1 MQQNL
6 NNLLGLLV
14 TSIKF
19 RSTPITV
26 NNKLI
31 VGYNHEVSNPQIVV
45 DERSARFT
53 LANDAYRILAGL
65 RSLDLTQEQK
75 EVIIGLKIELMG
87 NFNKLGLMGKLC
99 QGNKFDFSLLPGDP
113 ELHKK
118 FQSMWGNQS

>member
-65 RSLDLTQEQK
+65 RALDLTQEQK
-75 EVIIGLKIELMG
+75 EVIIGLKIELMS

-99 QGNKFDFSLLPGDP
+99 QGNKFDFSLLPGDL

-118 FQSMWGNQS
+118 FQSMWGK

>member
-31 VGYNHEVSNPQIVV
+31 VGYNHEVNNPQIVV

-65 RSLDLTQEQK
+65 RALDLTQEQK
-75 EVIIGLKIELMG
+75 EVIIGLKIELMS

-99 QGNKFDFSLLPGDP
+99 QGNKFDFSLLPGDL

-118 FQSMWGNQS
+118 FQLMWGK

>member
-19 RSTPITV
+19 RSTPIIV

-65 RSLDLTQEQK
+65 RALDLTQEQK
-75 EVIIGLKIELMG
+75 EVIIGLKIELMS

-99 QGNKFDFSLLPGDP
+99 QGNKFDFSLLPGDL

-118 FQSMWGNQS
+118 FESMWGK

>member
-19 RSTPITV
+19 RSTPIIV

-65 RSLDLTQEQK
+65 RALDLTQEQK
-75 EVIIGLKIELMG
+75 EVIIGLKIELMS

-99 QGNKFDFSLLPGDP
+99 QGNKFDFSLLPGDL

-118 FQSMWGNQS
+118 FQSMWGK